1 MALAT
6 KNYHFLQG
14 GGEMGVLTRDFDWS
28 RTSAGS
34 PDEWPQSLRTVVA
47 MILSSKFPMFLWWGE
62 DLVQFYNDAYRP
74 SLGNT
79 GKHPAALGQKGA
91 DCWPE
96 IWDVIYPLIKQVKS
110 TGEATWS
117 EDQLIPIYRNGKIED
132 VYWTFG
138 YSAIHDDS
146 DKVAGVF
153 VVCTETTEKV
163 NNLRQLRESKDAL
176 DFAIEATELGT
187 WDIDPV
193 AQTIKG
199 NDRLKEWFG
208 IPQGEEVTYH
218 AILDTIPGAERISV
232 EKAVENV
239 LQFSSGG
246 RYEMEHTS
254 VHPVTGQE
262 RLISAKGRVWF
273 NEAQVAI
280 RFNGTL
286 QDITER
292 KQAEKSLAE
301 SEKRFRNLI
310 VESTVATALLSG
322 EDMVVELANAP
333 MLVLWKKDESI
344 IGKPIMEVMP
354 ELAET
359 RFPELLH
366 KVFGTGETFKAEDA
380 LIDIKR
386 NGVIENKYRDFSYKA
401 VRDEN
406 GYIAGILVTSVDV
419 TEKVLAREKLQQS
432 EERYRL
438 LIEEST
444 VATALYT
451 GPEIRI
457 QYVNDTM
464 LGYWGRDQS
473 VIGKTFRDALPELN
487 DQPFPGLLEDV
498 YATGKTYEG
507 KEEKAYLVIDGK
519 LQPAYYN
526 FTYKALRREDGTIY
540 GIHHA
545 AINVTEQ
552 VVARKTAE
560 ENAQKVR
567 TVVES
572 APFAIAVYTG
582 REMRVEL
589 ANQAIMDIWGKGNN
603 VIGKLFTE
611 VLPELANQ
619 EVFEQILDV
628 FDSGMAFHTRNQ
640 RLDLVIDGRSRPF
653 WFNYS
658 FTPLFDAEG
667 NVYGVMNTGVD
678 NTDLILAKL
687 KVEENEKNMRNTI
700 LKAPVAMCIFRGAD
714 HVVEIANDRM
724 IELWGHTAD
733 EVMNKPIF
741 DGLPEIRDQGFE
753 QLLDGVFTTGEAFIA
768 QGVPVTLPRDGKIET
783 VYVNFV
789 YEAFREADNTI
800 SGVLAV
806 ATDVTDQVLARQ
818 KIEEIVNARTKQLA
832 EANES
837 LQRSNAE
844 LAQFAYIASH
854 DLQEPVRKVST
865 FAQML
870 EQTLGDIDERSR
882 GYLGKI
888 GSASARMT
896 ALIRD
901 VLSYSQL
908 SKETEVMELVDLQ
921 EVVENILGDF
931 ELLIEQKQAV
941 IAYSGLPTISAIP
954 LQMSQLFGNLI
965 SNALKF
971 TREGVQPILNITA
984 TQFSLENENGSVA
997 GEGTGGYYN
1006 IEVRDNGI
1014 GFKQEYAD
1022 QIFNI
1027 FQRLHGKS
1035 EYSGTGIGLAM
1046 CKKIAQN
1053 HHGDIYATGST
1064 EDGAVFN
1071 VILPAG
1077 QPVAAV

>member
-14 GGEMGVLTRDFDWS
+14 GGEMGALTRDFDWS
-28 RTSAGS
+28 RTSVGS

-138 YSAIHDDS
+138 YSAIYDDA

-193 AQTIKG
+193 ARTIKG

-208 IPQGEEVTYH
+208 IPRGAEVTYD
-218 AILDTIPGAERISV
+218 AILDTIPAAERVSV
-232 EKAVENV
+232 EKAVETV

-246 RYEMEHTS
+246 RYEMEHIS

-280 RFNGTL
+280 RFNGTM

-292 KQAEKSLAE
+292 KQAEKSLEE

-310 VESTVATALLSG
+310 VESTIATALLTG
-322 EDMVVELANAP
+322 EDMVIEIANAM
-333 MLVLWKKDESI
+333 MLRSWGRDESI
-344 IGKPIMEVMP
+344 IGKKLLDVMP
-354 ELAET
+354 EIAGQ
-359 RFPELLH
+359 RFPKLLKH
-366 KVFGTGETFKAEDA
+366 VFITGETYNVEDSKVE
-380 LIDIKR
+380 IFR
-386 NGVIENKYRDFSYKA
+386 NGVWDTRYRDFSYKA
-401 VRDEN
+401 VRNET
-406 GYIAGILVTSVDV
+406 GEIYSVLVTSVDV
-419 TEKVLAREKLQQS
+419 TEKVLSRQKLLQS
-432 EERYRL
+432 EERFQGAVQALRGILWTNNADGEMMGEQPGWAELTGQSY
-438 LIEEST
+438 EE
-444 VATALYT
+444 Y
-451 GPEIRI
+451 
-457 QYVNDTM
+457 Q
-464 LGYWGRDQS
+464 GYGWAKAVHPDDAQPTLDAWLEAVRGH
-473 VIGKTFRDALPELN
+473 KTFVFEHRVKKGNGEWGEFSIRAVPLFD
-487 DQPFPGLLEDV
+487 
-498 YATGKTYEG
+498 
-507 KEEKAYLVIDGK
+507 
-519 LQPAYYN
+519 
-526 FTYKALRREDGTIY
+526 
-540 GIHHA
+540 
-545 AINVTEQ
+545 
-552 VVARKTAE
+552 E
-560 ENAQKVR
+560 ENNIREWVGVHTDITDQHEAERALVESEQRVR
-567 TVVES
+567 AVVES

-589 ANQAIMDIWGKGNN
+589 ANQAIMDIWGKGYN

-611 VLPELANQ
+611 VLPELGSQ
-619 EVFEQILDV
+619 EVFDQILEV
-628 FDSGMAFHTRNQ
+628 FDSGIAYHTRYQ
-640 RLDLVIDGRSRPF
+640 RLDLVIDGKSRPF

-678 NTDLILAKL
+678 NTDLVLAKL

-865 FAQML
+865 FVQML

-908 SKETEVMELVDLQ
+908 SKETEVMEPVNLQ

-1071 VILPAG
+1071 VILPVG
-1077 QPVAAV
+1077 KPGVAV